1 MTGTTDPGASVVESL
16 IPARLDRLQWSRFH
30 TRLIAALGT
39 AWILDG
45 LEITPASAVG
55 GVLTKPN
62 TLHLSSAAVGAV
74 AAVYLVGEVLGA
86 LVFGRLSDKLGRRRL
101 FSETLGVYLIGS
113 GLTAATSG
121 AGAAWVAFLYVT
133 RFVAGTGIRGRV
145 RRHQLGHRRDDPGPV
160 PGPGPGGH
168 RG

>member
-45 LEITPASAVG
+45 LEITLASAVG

-74 AAVYLVGEVLGA
+74 ATVYLVGEVLGA
-86 LVFGRLSDKLGRRRL
+86 LVFGRLLDKLGRRRL
-101 FSETLGVYLIGS
+101 FSVTLGVYLIGS

-121 AGAAWVAFLYVT
+121 AGAGWVAFLYVT
-133 RFVAGTGIRGRV
+133 RFVAGTGIVGEYAAINSAI
-145 RRHQLGHRRDDPGPV
+145 DEIIPAPV
-160 PGPGPGGH
+160 PQPGGH